1 MSQLILTWLSLC
13 PPDENIKK
21 RPKIA
26 YFLFTVTMFL
36 IEFIGF
42 LSSIAFLLTY
52 LRRDLNKALYS
63 VFQIA
68 SSSSVMYTMCA
79 VFFLRHK
86 ISKIFTNLS
95 EIYKSSEN
103 HFDFFFSRWTLKCLI
118 FIIIFF
124 SMKFRLNSDENENSF
139 EFLAQANN
147 SSEWIWK
154 MYIKLVLFGF
164 PCTTFS
170 AAAASVAICW
180 LIKRHFDAKFL
191 FYPLKLL

>member
-1 MSQLILTWLSLC
+1 MKPLQMSQLILTWLSLC

-21 RPKIA
+21 RQKIA

-68 SSSSVMYTMCA
+68 SSSSVMYTMSA

-103 HFDFFFSRWTLKCLI
+103 HFDLFFFR
-118 FIIIFF
+118 
-124 SMKFRLNSDENENSF
+124 DE
-139 EFLAQANN
+139 
-147 SSEWIWK
+147 
-154 MYIKLVLFGF
+154 
-164 PCTTFS
+164 
-170 AAAASVAICW
+170 
-180 LIKRHFDAKFL
+180 H
-191 FYPLKLL
+191 